1 MIYTPE
7 YITDLFESDDISSPT
22 LIRMIEIAG
31 ISHTKLIEAVEIK
44 TLDYL
49 GKILRGERK
58 ATAKRYAIKNYLY
71 DVCLA
76 TNKQAA

>member
-1 MIYTPE
+1 MIYAPE
-7 YITDLFESDDISSPT
+7 YIAELFEKDDVSSPT

-31 ISHTKLIEAVEIK
+31 ISHTKLSEAVNIK
-44 TLDYL
+44 LDYL

-58 ATAKRYAIKNYLY
+58 ATAKRLEIKAYLY
-71 DVCLA
+71 NVCLV